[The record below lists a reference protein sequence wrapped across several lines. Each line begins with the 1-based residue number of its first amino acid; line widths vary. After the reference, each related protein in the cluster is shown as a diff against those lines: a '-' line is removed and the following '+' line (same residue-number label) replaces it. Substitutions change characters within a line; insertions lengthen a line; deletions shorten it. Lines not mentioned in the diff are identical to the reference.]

1 MSHELDD
8 LLADLAASGPDRSLT
23 GLDRRVLDG
32 IVRSREEARANARLA
47 PLRVASVGLAM
58 AVGVTAGG
66 IAAATTVTEPRQ
78 LSAFSAAAHL
88 APSTLLEGG
97 AQ

>member
-1 MSHELDD
+1 MSHELDN
-8 LLADLAASGPDRSLT
+8 LLAGLAASGPDRSLT
-23 GLDRRVLDG
+23 GLDARVLDG
-32 IVRSREEARANARLA
+32 IAGGREAARANARLA

-66 IAAATTVTEPRQ
+66 IAAATTVTQPRQ
-78 LSAFSAAAHL
+78 LSTFSAAAHL
-88 APSTLLEGG
+88 APSTLLDGG